1 MTDPEA
7 DAGQRANDKRGATR
21 HARSTT
27 LLIQEFRQ
35 RLLELRPE
43 DLTEADKAQLRGLLR
58 ELQALIQLTR

>member
-1 MTDPEA
+1 MTQPEA
-7 DAGQRANDKRGATR
+7 DAAQRPNDKRGAAR

-35 RLLELRPE
+35 RLLDLRTE